1 MRMGDRRTFLAG
13 LATAGM
19 GLAFSPRANAQ
30 DTRFFRVASGPSESS
45 MFQVASLIGQAVS
58 SPPGARDC
66 ARGGTCGV
74 PGMIVLNQ
82 TTAGSLANIDLVA
95 TGRIDAALCQADL
108 AYWAFHGRG
117 PFARRGGIDSL
128 RAIANLYPETVHLI
142 VRKAAGISELRN
154 LRAKNV
160 SLGERESGTAVAA
173 RAILQA
179 AGLGERDVR
188 AQFLSPADAI
198 DALRDA
204 KIDAFFATA
213 GVPSAFVAEL
223 AETQEIAILPLQ
235 SVAARLRASQPFL
248 TESVIPGGSYR
259 GVGDVV
265 SLSVGIA
272 WITSAAADETVVH
285 GLTRALWHPNN
296 RRVLDA
302 NATYG
307 RHLRPEAAVDGLG
320 FPLHRGAA
328 LAYAE
333 IGALR

>member
-1 MRMGDRRTFLAG
+1 MRRQQSRGQSRITKTRIFE
-13 LATAGM
+13 
-19 GLAFSPRANAQ
+19 RAPFGYRMAMAMSFK
-30 DTRFFRVASGPSESS
+30 TESH
-45 MFQVASLIGQAVS
+45 
-58 SPPGARDC
+58 P
-66 ARGGTCGV
+66 
-74 PGMIVLNQ
+74 
-82 TTAGSLANIDLVA
+82 
-95 TGRIDAALCQADL
+95 
-108 AYWAFHGRG
+108 
-117 PFARRGGIDSL
+117 
-128 RAIANLYPETVHLI
+128 
-142 VRKAAGISELRN
+142 
-154 LRAKNV
+154 AK
-160 SLGERESGTAVAA
+160 
-173 RAILQA
+173 
-179 AGLGERDVR
+179 
-188 AQFLSPADAI
+188 
-198 DALRDA
+198 
-204 KIDAFFATA
+204 
-213 GVPSAFVAEL
+213 SA
-223 AETQEIAILPLQ
+223 LPLQ